1 MLKRILTAL
10 VLLPIVGLCIWFNNA
25 PLPLFAILL
34 TVACELGLK
43 EFYDISEMLGHK
55 PNRVIGHVSVA
66 LLIFSYYY
74 TVVMVNWFSHYS
86 NAFMVSFILMAVI
99 AAVTICWMLR
109 SNDLKEGLNSCA
121 WTLFGIIYMGLLPSF
136 FVYLGAVE
144 QGAYLLIFAM
154 VNVFAIDIFSFFV
167 GVPLGRHH
175 FAPRLSPKKTVEGL
189 IGGFAGLIGV
199 SILLNHILGL
209 EYAIWQI
216 LIYCMFLF
224 PAAVFGDLVESFL
237 KRAADLKDSSHLLPG
252 HGGMLDRLDSLV
264 MAGMITFVWMAI
276 ISNHF

>member
-43 EFYDISEMLGHK
+43 EFYDISEILGHK

-144 QGAYLLIFAM
+144 QRSGTARKHELAQ
-154 VNVFAIDIFSFFV
+154 
-167 GVPLGRHH
+167 PLRLRHRGGLVLRLPRRHPSDGRIPGLQAVHH
-175 FAPRLSPKKTVEGL
+175 RPDASRRTT
-189 IGGFAGLIGV
+189 IR
-199 SILLNHILGL
+199 
-209 EYAIWQI
+209 Q
-216 LIYCMFLF
+216 
-224 PAAVFGDLVESFL
+224 
-237 KRAADLKDSSHLLPG
+237 SHCTL
-252 HGGMLDRLDSLV
+252 
-264 MAGMITFVWMAI
+264 
-276 ISNHF
+276 